1 MVLDSSAIVAIFLRE
16 PGWDQLLNRL
26 EVATCRGIGAPTLVE
41 AAMVLTNRLGDGAMS
56 LLLEF
61 CATQDIEI
69 IPFSDAHGH
78 AAIGAFLRF
87 GKGRHPAALNY
98 GDCLTY
104 AVASVAEE
112 PLMFVGD
119 DFSRTDVVAV

>member
-16 PGWDQLLNRL
+16 PRWDQLLDRL
-26 EVATCRGIGAPTLVE
+26 EVAARRGVEAPTLVE

-56 LLLEF
+56 LLDEF
-61 CATQDIEI
+61 CAKQEI
-69 IPFSDAHGH
+69 GVIPFSDAHCH
-78 AAIGAFLRF
+78 AAVTAFLRY

-104 AVASVAEE
+104 AVASVAHE
-112 PLMFVGD
+112 PLLYVGD
-119 DFSRTDVVAV
+119 EFSRTDVNAA